1 MGTPREIKVGAFVLI
16 GLIGIGLVVF
26 LIGDE
31 QSLFQKHTSFK
42 TSFQDVQG
50 LTRGSPVRMGGVGVG
65 RVDSIGYGGE
75 SADSTIYVEF
85 SVVESEAR
93 RIRGGSEAR
102 IEGKGLLGDKMLVI
116 TVGEPDKPPIEPG
129 ELIPSEEA
137 RDMASIVG
145 DVAEV
150 AAGAEKVIHNLERT
164 TLALADDEF
173 HKDIKDSMAHLSAV
187 LRSVDKGG
195 GYVSRL
201 LHDPEEAERLSRTMA
216 NLERASSRLDGL
228 LASAQAVTDRVKTGP
243 GFAHEVVY
251 GQDGSRAL
259 AQVGGAA
266 EELGLT
272 LRGVREGNGLA
283 HSIIYG
289 DEGSA
294 QLMGNLNQM
303 SGDLR
308 DIVADLK
315 SGKGTLGALLSDPSV
330 YEDVKMLLGN
340 VGRNR
345 SLRALVRY
353 SIQRDE
359 AAPSQPSSA
368 TLPAPVPGSSDSGA
382 SVGASGAVE
391 GGASST
397 P

>member
-1 MGTPREIKVGAFVLI
+1 MARSREIKVGAFVLV
-16 GLIGIGLVVF
+16 GLFVVGLVIF

-31 QSLFQKHTSFK
+31 RSLFERHAQYR

-65 RVDSIGYGGE
+65 RVDAIGYGPE
-75 SADSTIYVEF
+75 PNDPTIYVDF
-85 SVVESEAR
+85 SIVAREAR
-93 RIRGGSEAR
+93 RIRADSVAKIEA
-102 IEGKGLLGDKMLVI
+102 KGLLGDKMLVI
-116 TVGEPDKPPIEPG
+116 TVGSPDQPALEPG
-129 ELIPSEEA
+129 SLVAGEEA
-137 RDMASIVG
+137 QDMTQLLG
-145 DVAEV
+145 DVAQI
-150 AAGAEKVIHNLERT
+150 ASGAEKVIGNLERT
-164 TLALADDEF
+164 TAALAEEEF
-173 HKDIKDSMAHLSAV
+173 HQDIKKSVAHLSEV
-187 LRSVDKGG
+187 LRSVDKGD
-195 GYVSRL
+195 GYIPRL
-201 LHDPEEAERLSRTMA
+201 LHDPAEADRLSRTLA
-216 NLERASSRLDGL
+216 NLERVSARLEGL
-228 LASAQAVTDRVKTGP
+228 LASAHAITERVRTGP
-243 GFAHEVVY
+243 GFAHEVIY

-283 HSIIYG
+283 HSILYG
-289 DEGSA
+289 DEGA
-294 QLMGNLNQM
+294 DQLMGNLNQM

-315 SGKGTLGALLSDPSV
+315 RGKGTLGALLSDPSV

-359 AAPSQPSSA
+359 AGPPQPSSA
-368 TLPAPVPGSSDSGA
+368 AAPAPLPGARATESAGTSGA
-382 SVGASGAVE
+382 AGDSEAR
-391 GGASST
+391 
-397 P
+397 

>member
-1 MGTPREIKVGAFVLI
+1 MGTSREIKVGAFVLL
-16 GLIGIGLVVF
+16 GLFVVGLVIF

-31 QSLFQKHTSFK
+31 SSLFQKHETFRTSFR
-42 TSFQDVQG
+42 DVQG

-65 RVDSIGYGGE
+65 RVDSIGYGSE
-75 SADSTIYVEF
+75 AADPIIYVEF
-85 SVVESEAR
+85 SIVAKEAR
-93 RIRGGSEAR
+93 RIRADSQAQIEA
-102 IEGKGLLGDKMLVI
+102 KGLLGDKMLVI
-116 TVGEPDKPPIEPG
+116 TVGSPEKPPIEPG
-129 ELIPSEEA
+129 SMIPSQEP
-137 RDMASIVG
+137 RDMATIVS
-145 DVAEV
+145 DVAQV
-150 AAGAEKVIHNLERT
+150 AAGAEKVISNLERT
-164 TLALADDEF
+164 TSALAEDEF
-173 HKDIKDSMAHLSAV
+173 HQDIKKSVSHLSGV
-187 LRSVDKGG
+187 LRSVDQGD
-195 GYVSRL
+195 GYLSRL
-201 LHDPEEAERLSRTMA
+201 LHDQDEAERLSRTMA
-216 NLERASSRLDGL
+216 NLERASARLDGL
-228 LASAQAVTDRVKTGP
+228 LTTVQSVTERVKTGP
-243 GFAHEVVY
+243 GFAHEVIY

-272 LRGVREGNGLA
+272 LKGVREGNGLA
-283 HSIIYG
+283 HSVLYG
-289 DEGSA
+289 DEGSD

-315 SGKGTLGALLSDPSV
+315 QGKGTLGALLSDPSV

-368 TLPAPVPGSSDSGA
+368 TVPAPVPGSSA
-382 SVGASGAVE
+382 E
-391 GGASST
+391 RGGAESARSESSRA